1 MKIFFGSI
9 FIKKENLKE
18 VGINYPIKLE
28 YYKLINEEVVLN
40 ESQARY
46 GINVVKTEYIGEKV
60 KVENKIIKYLS
71 DNEKRVEEIL
81 EKFKEYEVTP
91 NNVQEIISDYSRK
104 LALI

>member
-9 FIKKENLKE
+9 FMKKENLKQ

-28 YYKLINEEVVLN
+28 YYKLINEEVILN
-40 ESQARY
+40 KSQARY

-81 EKFKEYEVTP
+81 GKFKEYEVTP